1 MAFGTSKPELF
12 VNIFAGNRGTPE
24 IAVGS
29 VIVSNIFNIFFILGI
44 NSGLSAYFTAFSPD
58 TVPSDESNTFENT
71 PTVTWIN
78 IDGLHEV
85 ERIES
90 MEEEL
95 ISEPTE
101 NTLQQIHS
109 LKREMIFLRK
119 SVWPLRELISGLQR
133 IESPLIQE
141 ST

>member
-1 MAFGTSKPELF
+1 
-12 VNIFAGNRGTPE
+12 
-24 IAVGS
+24 
-29 VIVSNIFNIFFILGI
+29 
-44 NSGLSAYFTAFSPD
+44 
-58 TVPSDESNTFENT
+58 
-71 PTVTWIN
+71 
-78 IDGLHEV
+78 
-85 ERIES
+85 